1 MGRIYG
7 RVRKRRKERWYIYKT
22 KYYKTTLSKLARK
35 DFKKIHKNLSKLS
48 KNSAKKLQEELIKKV
63 TMIME
68 NPYLYQCIDSDK
80 KNRRFIIQKYIVFYK
95 IENQKVIILRIL
107 SQKVNYN
114 QKRIYRI
121 KSTKQLEF
129 NKRK

>member
-1 MGRIYG
+1 M
-7 RVRKRRKERWYIYKT
+7 
-22 KYYKTTLSKLARK
+22 ARK
-35 DFKKIHKNLSKLS
+35 DFKKIHKNLSRLS

-80 KNRRFIIQKYIVFYK
+80 KNRRVIIQKYIVFYK

-107 SQKVNYN
+107 SQKVNFN
-114 QKRIYRI
+114 QKGIYRI

>member
-1 MGRIYG
+1 M
-7 RVRKRRKERWYIYKT
+7 
-22 KYYKTTLSKLARK
+22 ARK
-35 DFKKIHKNLSKLS
+35 DFKKIHKSLSKLS
-48 KNSAKKLQEELIKKV
+48 KNSAKKLQEELIEKV

-68 NPYLYQCIDSDK
+68 NPYLYQCIDIDK

-107 SQKVNYN
+107 PQKVNYN
-114 QKRIYRI
+114 QKGIYKI

>member
-1 MGRIYG
+1 MF
-7 RVRKRRKERWYIYKT
+7 W
-22 KYYKTTLSKLARK
+22 K
-35 DFKKIHKNLSKLS
+35 DIKKIRKNLIKLYQTTNQKFEKDL
-48 KNSAKKLQEELIKKV
+48 KNKIEIIK
-63 TMIME
+63 E
-68 NPYLYQCIDSDK
+68 NPYLYQCENKKKSD
-80 KNRRFIIQKYIVFYK
+80 RRFIIQKYIVFYK

-114 QKRIYRI
+114 QKGIYKI